1 MFLYRRL
8 FFQTTVQIEDELEMM
23 ETKRI
28 NGEKLK
34 ELKKIALNQEKDIE
48 DNKNEQKQKERMEI
62 PDEEQKIILSELI
75 FELQMVKTS
84 LLVADSHRLGFKI
97 GTYIYIQQQQQQKG
111 KYLKKSAFKFSVTF
125 LFRKKI
131 FIYNYQLHCSCVA
144 FLLKFFIEIT

>member
-1 MFLYRRL
+1 MYTNIKLISKL
-8 FFQTTVQIEDELEMM
+8 FYFTSTNIVSCIVVVFFFKNTVQIEDELEMM

-97 GTYIYIQQQQQQKG
+97 GTYILYNNNNN
-111 KYLKKSAFKFSVTF
+111 KKEN
-125 LFRKKI
+125 I
-131 FIYNYQLHCSCVA
+131 
-144 FLLKFFIEIT
+144 

>member
-1 MFLYRRL
+1 MIPVSSSSL
-8 FFQTTVQIEDELEMM
+8 FFKNTVQIEDELEMM

-34 ELKKIALNQEKDIE
+34 ELKKIAVDQEKDIE
-48 DNKNEQKQKERMEI
+48 DVKNEQKQKERMEI

-97 GTYIYIQQQQQQKG
+97 GTYILTQQQQQQKG
-111 KYLKKSAFKFSVTF
+111 KYY
-125 LFRKKI
+125 KKI
-131 FIYNYQLHCSCVA
+131 SVQI
-144 FLLKFFIEIT
+144 FL

>member
-1 MFLYRRL
+1 MFPVSSSSLY
-8 FFQTTVQIEDELEMM
+8 FKITVQIEDELEMM

-28 NGEKLK
+28 NEKELK
-34 ELKKIALNQEKDIE
+34 ELKKIALNQEKEIE

-97 GTYIYIQQQQQQKG
+97 GAYILYNNYNNYNNKN
-111 KYLKKSAFKFSVTF
+111 KKKENISK
-125 LFRKKI
+125 KKI
-131 FIYNYQLHCSCVA
+131 SVQI
-144 FLLKFFIEIT
+144 FL

>member
-1 MFLYRRL
+1 
-8 FFQTTVQIEDELEMM
+8 MM

-97 GTYIYIQQQQQQKG
+97 GTYILYNNNNN
-111 KYLKKSAFKFSVTF
+111 KKRKILAKKNQRPNFSVTF

-144 FLLKFFIEIT
+144 FLLNFFIEIT

>member
-1 MFLYRRL
+1 
-8 FFQTTVQIEDELEMM
+8 MM

-97 GTYIYIQQQQQQKG
+97 GTYILYNNNNNKKRKILK
-111 KYLKKSAFKFSVTF
+111 KKSAFKFSVTF

>member
-1 MFLYRRL
+1 MFPVSSSSL
-8 FFQTTVQIEDELEMM
+8 FFKITVQIEDELEMM

-97 GTYIYIQQQQQQKG
+97 GTYILQQQQQQKKG
-111 KYLKKSAFKFSVTF
+111 KYLKKSAS
-125 LFRKKI
+125 
-131 FIYNYQLHCSCVA
+131 
-144 FLLKFFIEIT
+144 KFFCNFSFQEKNIYL

>member
-1 MFLYRRL
+1 
-8 FFQTTVQIEDELEMM
+8 MM

-97 GTYIYIQQQQQQKG
+97 GTYILYNNNNN
-111 KYLKKSAFKFSVTF
+111 KKENIKKKVSVQIF
-125 LFRKKI
+125 L
-131 FIYNYQLHCSCVA
+131 
-144 FLLKFFIEIT
+144 

>member
-1 MFLYRRL
+1 
-8 FFQTTVQIEDELEMM
+8 MM

-28 NGEKLK
+28 NEKKLK

-97 GTYIYIQQQQQQKG
+97 GTYILTQQQQQQK
-111 KYLKKSAFKFSVTF
+111 KENIC
-125 LFRKKI
+125 KKI
-131 FIYNYQLHCSCVA
+131 SVQI
-144 FLLKFFIEIT
+144 FL